1 MHSKPLTRGQFIELM
16 AETGANHNTIQAMF
30 NAFTYGAEYM
40 REKCADLADECVTV
54 EELGEVIRN
63 TDIN

>member
-1 MHSKPLTRGQFIELM
+1 M
-16 AETGANHNTIQAMF
+16 AETGANHNTIQAVF